1 MKIMQVI
8 DNLGIGGAAK
18 VQVIFG
24 RAAAANNLDLIQ
36 VSFGNGQDEPLKVEF
51 EKAGIPVAYFPAP
64 SLFDLGRITHFS
76 RFVKN
81 AHPEIMQ
88 THLTYQNIIGCIAG
102 KLTHTPVICTLHSVR
117 IKDEYYHPVRFW
129 LEVFCLKYLAQKV
142 IAVGESVKEAYLPHL
157 GKKEIL
163 VVPNPINPQITSSS
177 GDRQTLKRS
186 LFPGDCRMAIAVG
199 RLAAP
204 KAYPDMIQAFTT
216 VLIKHPDVRLLIVG
230 GGELHDETLQLID
243 SLGLNDRIKLLGECE
258 NVADMLAASDVFVSA
273 SHWEGLPI
281 SLLEAMASGLPVVA
295 TRVGDIPRVVNP
307 ETGILVSPGKPD
319 ELAGAIIRVLDDPA
333 LGRKMGEAGRVYAL
347 KNHSLQAWM
356 DRLVE
361 IFKQTI
367 TEYAA

>member
-24 RAAAANNLDLIQ
+24 RAVKANNLDLIQ
-36 VSFGNGQDEPLKVEF
+36 VSFGNGQEEPLQVEF

-64 SLFDLGRITHFS
+64 SLFDLRRIAGFT

-81 AHPEIMQ
+81 THPDIMQ

-102 KLTHTPVICTLHSVR
+102 RLARTPVICTLHSVR
-117 IKDEYYHPVRFW
+117 IKDEYYHPIRFW

-142 IAVGESVKEAYLPHL
+142 IAVGESVKEAYVPHL

-163 VVPNPINPQITSSS
+163 VVPNPINPQVTSST
-177 GDRQTLKRS
+177 GDRQSIKRS
-186 LFPGDCRMAIAVG
+186 LFADDCRIAIAIG

-204 KAYPDMIQAFTT
+204 KAYPDLIQAFTT
-216 VLIKHPDVRLLIVG
+216 VFEKHPDVRLLIVG
-230 GGELHDETLQLID
+230 GGELHAETQQIID
-243 SLGLNDRIKLLGECE
+243 LLGLNDRIKLLGECE
-258 NVADMLAASDVFVSA
+258 NVAEMLAVSEVFVSA

-295 TRVGDIPRVVNP
+295 TRVGDIPRVVQP
-307 ETGILVSPGKPD
+307 ETGILVPPAKPD
-319 ELAGAIIRVLDDPA
+319 ELAGAVIRLLDDPA
-333 LGRKMGEAGRVYAL
+333 LCRKMGEAGRVYAL

-356 DRLVE
+356 DRLLE

-367 TEYAA
+367 EEYAA